1 MKKIDFMLTAFRD
14 GFQSVYGARVYSKDY
29 LPVVQACA
37 EAGITHFESGGGALF
52 QSPFFYTNENSFDV
66 MDAFRKAAGP
76 NANLQT
82 LARGINVVG
91 LDSQCSDAINLHAK
105 LFKKHGVT
113 TIRNFDA
120 LNDVNNLI
128 YSGKC
133 IHEAGL
139 KHEITVTMMEL
150 PPGCEGAHTPEFYM
164 EVLKNILD
172 ADIPYTSVCFKD
184 ASGTSRPTKVYQT
197 IKAARKMLGP
207 KARIVF
213 HSHETAGTG
222 TVSYMSA
229 IEAGA
234 DQIDL
239 SMAPCSGGTCQPD
252 VITMWHALR
261 GSEYSLDIDI
271 NKIIKL
277 EETFKEAMS
286 DYMLPP
292 EATKVEPLIPFFPMP
307 GGALTANTQML
318 RDNKLLDRYPEVIK
332 AMGESVAK
340 GGFGT
345 SVTPVSQ
352 FYFQQAF
359 NNVMF
364 GPWKKIAEGY
374 GKMVLGYFG
383 KTPVAPDAEI
393 IKIAEAQLNL
403 APTTES
409 PLAINDRNAKKS
421 LSTAAKMLEDAGLE
435 KTDENIFIASAC
447 QDKGV
452 LFLKGG
458 AKTSVRKIS
467 EEAAAAAAKPAVA
480 VAETVAKKPDAVT
493 VTLSNKA
500 YGVKFAGNTVTVN
513 GVAYSFNVKDGI
525 DSEAVAKTAILPKDY
540 AAPGVNETHTVES
553 PLPGLVLKVQKKAGD
568 KVAVGE
574 TVVVIESM
582 KMENPINSPYSGIIQ
597 DICIVQG
604 DQIDSGAVLFKVGTI
619 AHGSVNTVSRAADAT
634 AKAPS
639 KAESATGVQTKIESP
654 LPGLVLRIYKQ
665 PGENISA
672 GESILVLESMKME
685 TPINSAVSGV
695 LESITVKQG
704 DQIEAGQVLATV
716 RE

>member
-29 LPVVQACA
+29 LPVVQACS
-37 EAGITHFESGGGALF
+37 EAGITHFESGGGAMF
-52 QSPFFYTNENSFDV
+52 QSPFFYSNENSFDV

-76 NANLQT
+76 KANLQT

-91 LDSQCSDAINLHAK
+91 LDSGSSEIINLHAK
-105 LFKKHGVT
+105 LFKKHGIT

-133 IHEAGL
+133 ISDAGL

-150 PPGCEGAHTPEFYM
+150 PPGCDGAHTPEFYID
-164 EVLKNILD
+164 VLKKILD
-172 ADIPYTSVCFKD
+172 ADIPFDSVCFKD
-184 ASGTSRPTKVYQT
+184 ASGTSRPTKVYET
-197 IKAARKMLGP
+197 IRAARKLLGN

-252 VITMWHALR
+252 IITMWHALR

-271 NKIIKL
+271 NKIIAL
-277 EETFKEAMS
+277 EEQFKEAMS

-292 EATKVEPLIPFFPMP
+292 EATRVEPLIPFFPMP

-318 RDNKLLDRYPEVIK
+318 RDNKLLDKYPEVIK

-383 KTPVAPDAEI
+383 KTPVPADPEVV
-393 IKIAEAQLNL
+393 KIAEQQLNL
-403 APTTES
+403 SPTTES
-409 PLAINDRNAKKS
+409 PLAINDRNPKKS
-421 LSTAAKMLEDAGLE
+421 LTAAAKMLVTEGLE
-435 KTDENIFIASAC
+435 TTDENLFIAAAC
-447 QDKGV
+447 QEKGI

-467 EEAAAAAAKPAVA
+467 EEIQTTKPAQ
-480 VAETVAKKPDAVT
+480 KPDAVT
-493 VTLSNKA
+493 VTLANKS
-500 YGVKFAGNTVTVN
+500 YGVKFAGNTVTIN
-513 GVAYSFNVKDGI
+513 GIAYSFNVKDGI
-525 DSEAVAKTAILPKDY
+525 DAEAVARTITLPKS
-540 AAPGVNETHTVES
+540 ASSPGISETQSVES

-574 TVVVIESM
+574 TVLVIESM

-597 DICIVQG
+597 EIAIMQG
-604 DQIDSGAVLFKVGTI
+604 DQIESGMMLFKVGTI
-619 AHGSVNTVSRAADAT
+619 THGSVNTVSRATEAQ
-634 AKAPS
+634 AKMPS
-639 KAESATGVQTKIESP
+639 KAESIFGVQTKIESP
-654 LPGLVLRIYKQ
+654 LPGLVLRIYKSV
-665 PGENISA
+665 GERISA

-695 LESITVKQG
+695 VDSITVKQG
-704 DQIEAGQVLATV
+704 DQIESGQVLATV